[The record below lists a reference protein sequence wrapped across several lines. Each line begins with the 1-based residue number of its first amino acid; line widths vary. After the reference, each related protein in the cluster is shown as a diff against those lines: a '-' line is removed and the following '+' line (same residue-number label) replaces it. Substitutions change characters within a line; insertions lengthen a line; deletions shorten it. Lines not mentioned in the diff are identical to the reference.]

1 MKSSFLRLLTSAA
14 VALTITATV
23 SFAQETSPEKKDG
36 EKSPC
41 CPTEAPKSEITN
53 HCGSCG
59 KKEEPTT
66 APATEP
72 AKTEPVKSEIS
83 NHCGSCGKKDEPT
96 TAPATEP
103 AKTEPVKQ
111 EEAPEKKDGEKCPG
125 CPTEA
130 PKA

>member
-14 VALTITATV
+14 VALALTSVI
-23 SFAQETSPEKKDG
+23 SFAQETAPEKKEGD
-36 EKSPC
+36 KPC
-41 CPTEAPKSEITN
+41 CPTEAPKSQ
-53 HCGSCG
+53 
-59 KKEEPTT
+59 
-66 APATEP
+66 
-72 AKTEPVKSEIS
+72 IS
-83 NHCGSCGKKDEPT
+83 NHCGKCDKKDEPT

>member
-41 CPTEAPKSEITN
+41 CPTEAPKSEISN

-72 AKTEPVKSEIS
+72 AKTEPVK
-83 NHCGSCGKKDEPT
+83 
-96 TAPATEP
+96 
-103 AKTEPVKQ
+103 Q
-111 EEAPEKKDGEKCPG
+111 EECPEKKDGEKCP
-125 CPTEA
+125 PAPAEA

>member
-41 CPTEAPKSEITN
+41 CPNEAPKSEITN

-72 AKTEPVKSEIS
+72 AKTEPVK
-83 NHCGSCGKKDEPT
+83 
-96 TAPATEP
+96 
-103 AKTEPVKQ
+103 Q
-111 EEAPEKKDGEKCPG
+111 EECPDKKDGEKCPAA
-125 CPTEA
+125 PAEA

>member
-14 VALTITATV
+14 VALAMTSVV
-23 SFAQETSPEKKDG
+23 SFAQETAPEKKDG

-41 CPTEAPKSEITN
+41 CPTEAPKSEISN
-53 HCGSCG
+53 HCGKCD
-59 KKEEPTT
+59 KKDEPT
-66 APATEP
+66 TEP

-103 AKTEPVKQ
+103 VKTEPVKQ
-111 EEAPEKKDGEKCPG
+111 EECPDKKDGEKCPAA
-125 CPTEA
+125 PSEA

>member
-14 VALTITATV
+14 VALAMTSV
-23 SFAQETSPEKKDG
+23 LSFAQETSPEKKDG
-36 EKSPC
+36 DKSPC
-41 CPTEAPKSEITN
+41 CPTEAP
-53 HCGSCG
+53 
-59 KKEEPTT
+59 
-66 APATEP
+66 
-72 AKTEPVKSEIS
+72 KSEIS

-111 EEAPEKKDGEKCPG
+111 EECPEKKDGEKCPAA
-125 CPTEA
+125 PTEA

>member
-1 MKSSFLRLLTSAA
+1 MFSPSLSPMKSSFLRLLTSAA
-14 VALTITATV
+14 VALAISATV

-41 CPTEAPKSEITN
+41 CPTEAPKSEIFN

-66 APATEP
+66 APAT
-72 AKTEPVKSEIS
+72 
-83 NHCGSCGKKDEPT
+83 
-96 TAPATEP
+96 APATEP

-111 EEAPEKKDGEKCPG
+111 EECPEKKDGEKCPAA
-125 CPTEA
+125 PSEA

>member
-14 VALTITATV
+14 VALALTSVV
-23 SFAQETSPEKKDG
+23 SFAQETAPEKKDG
-36 EKSPC
+36 EK
-41 CPTEAPKSEITN
+41 CPGCPSEAPKSEISN
-53 HCGSCG
+53 HCGKCD
-59 KKEEPTT
+59 KKDEPTT
-66 APATEP
+66 APAETP
-72 AKTEPVKSEIS
+72 KSEIS

-111 EEAPEKKDGEKCPG
+111 EAAPEKKEGETCPG
-125 CPTEA
+125 CPSEK